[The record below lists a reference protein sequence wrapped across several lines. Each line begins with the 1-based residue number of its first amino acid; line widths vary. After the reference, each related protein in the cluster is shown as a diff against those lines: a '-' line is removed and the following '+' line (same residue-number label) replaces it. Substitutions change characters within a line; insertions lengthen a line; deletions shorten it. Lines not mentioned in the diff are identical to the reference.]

1 MRRLL
6 LTSVV
11 IVLAAAPILANDE
24 QDCFQSQEPQ
34 LRIKGCSKI
43 IQRDPNDATAYHNRA
58 AAYGLA
64 GDIDN
69 AIADYTKVIEI
80 APNNVSAYDN
90 RGSAYASKGDY
101 TRAIADEIK
110 TSELIAKATTH
121 PTVIAPKAPK
131 TTNTPKS
138 MAAVTTATTIP
149 PNAKALPK
157 VRNNAGKEAPGSSW
171 WSWLWGD
178 NAAQANVKK
187 TKP

>member
-6 LTSVV
+6 LTAVV

-43 IQRDPNDATAYHNRA
+43 IERDPNDATAYHNRA

-80 APNNVSAYDN
+80 APNNVSAYEN
-90 RGSAYASKGDY
+90 RGRAYAGKGEY
-101 TRAIADEIK
+101 AHAVADEVK
-110 TSELIAKATTH
+110 TSELIAKATTQP
-121 PTVIAPKAPK
+121 PTGSITKPTKPK
-131 TTNTPKS
+131 TKAIS
-138 MAAVTTATTIP
+138 KAA
-149 PNAKALPK
+149 KQ
-157 VRNNAGKEAPGSSW
+157 APDSSW
-171 WSWLWGD
+171 WPWLWGSSKG
-178 NAAQANVKK
+178 QANGKK
-187 TKP
+187 AKP